1 MNGNGLGQLTVTK
14 TSEMKLAIAFQQTRL
29 AMVTVL
35 AIQGGL
41 ILGDRLLLTVPYLL
55 GVLWLLLLFRK
66 QLGQSLVRARL
77 LQLQINAPRPMP
89 TPAMPVQA
97 KTKKLDL
104 KARAS

>member
-77 LQLQINAPRPMP
+77 LQLSRSMHPDPCLPQRCPSRLRRKN
-89 TPAMPVQA
+89 
-97 KTKKLDL
+97 
-104 KARAS
+104 